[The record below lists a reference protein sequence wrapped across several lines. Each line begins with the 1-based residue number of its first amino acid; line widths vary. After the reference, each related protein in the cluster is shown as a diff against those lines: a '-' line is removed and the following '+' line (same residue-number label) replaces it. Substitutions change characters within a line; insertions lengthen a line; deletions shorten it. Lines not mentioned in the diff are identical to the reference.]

1 MLPPSYLIPS
11 QNYFWTQNNPCPIN
25 SPANEEVSVVSDTT
39 PNDRIEPFFP
49 LFIKTVWLLSK
60 TKQLNLSRFT
70 KNSLENSN

>member
-1 MLPPSYLIPS
+1 MLPLSYLIPS
-11 QNYFWTQNNPCPIN
+11 RNYFWTQNNACPIN
-25 SPANEEVSVVSDTT
+25 SPANEEVSAVSDTT

-49 LFIKTVWLLSK
+49 QFIKTVWLLSK